1 MRKIVLA
8 AACALAVI
16 VGAAATTA
24 ALQTTAQPGQTTA
37 QPGQM
42 TQARVWV
49 QNRGREEAV
58 AVDLRD
64 VNLTRPLAVHVVSGE
79 SGSGGVT
86 DALQTRAARQLWD
99 YDTAVIRPGTD
110 IAPAL
115 NERGNAGWEAVG
127 MVNGAAGGVTIL
139 LKRPR

>member
-1 MRKIVLA
+1 MRKIVVA
-8 AACALAVI
+8 TACGLAVI

-58 AVDLRD
+58 AVDIRD
-64 VNLTRPLAVHVVSGE
+64 VNLTRPLSVHVANGE

-110 IAPAL
+110 IGPAL
-115 NERGNAGWEAVG
+115 NERGGAGWEAVG